1 MRYKMKNETLT
12 AEIESFGAGIKI
24 HKEQCDRRGVYV
36 VRKTGILL
44 KERHRSCFR
53 LLEA

>member
-12 AEIESFGAGIKI
+12 AEIESFGAELKSIKSNAT
-24 HKEQCDRRGVYV
+24 GVEY
-36 VRKTGILL
+36 II

-53 LLEA
+53 LSEA